1 MKEIKL
7 FHDWFYL
14 LVFSEG
20 AVIFGEEI
28 MACVAKKK
36 RIKRIVFIHIL
47 TTAK

>member
-36 RIKRIVFIHIL
+36 KKKGL
-47 TTAK
+47 KG